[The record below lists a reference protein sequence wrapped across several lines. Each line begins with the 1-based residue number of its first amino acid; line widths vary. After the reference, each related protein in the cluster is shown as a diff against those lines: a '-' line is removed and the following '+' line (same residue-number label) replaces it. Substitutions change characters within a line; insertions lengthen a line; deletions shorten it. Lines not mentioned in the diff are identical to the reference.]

1 MVQKNIKKITS
12 RYENALLKLKQGKL
26 TEKQALKN
34 IKPTEFL
41 KLLQP
46 QLAFTKS
53 PSTSVAG
60 VAVSPGLAVG
70 KTSFTAKTKDKFILI
85 KEKITQRDYLAI
97 KKAEGIIVIRGGA
110 TSPGILMARSLGVPV
125 IVIGDSRGFV
135 DKINNRLVVGK
146 KVINQGE
153 TVAVDGYQGKLT
165 VGEAKIFKPIFE
177 LTASRIIKLINKF
190 GQNNILSF
198 IPSVEQAAAVNKKGF
213 GLAIRSEDLVA
224 TVPKMLELFQN
235 YILTTDKKNKKVYL
249 KKLTELQVKQYS
261 EIFQSNKNQPII
273 IRLFDPPFSE
283 FFPSVED
290 LFIDLLKFKEL
301 LSKTNNPTEQSLI
314 ERKIKE
320 TERLLSQV
328 RSFNEDNKMLGHRG
342 CRFAITHPDLYQS
355 QVAAIFQALA
365 KTIKKKIKCCPNISI
380 PMVIDP
386 QEVNIIKKLIKKE
399 EAAVE
404 KQYKVKLTYKLG
416 VAIETPRAV
425 ALAEQLAVEV
435 DFFSF
440 GTNDLTQLVMGIS
453 RTDYNSFLPQYKKQR
468 ILKNNPFDNI
478 DPVVADLIIQA
489 VEAAI
494 KKNDRIFF
502 FNAIKDFREAR
513 MVDRILKHRGYIV
526 CHPSLA
532 PIIKLSLLQ

>member
-1 MVQKNIKKITS
+1 MVQNNAKKIEST
-12 RYENALLKLKQGKL
+12 LLKLKRGKL
-26 TEKQALKN
+26 TVKQALKN
-34 IKPTEFL
+34 IKPAEFL
-41 KLLQP
+41 ELLKP

-53 PSTSVAG
+53 PSTFVIG

-70 KTSFTAKTKDKFILI
+70 KTSFTAKTKEKCILI

-97 KKAEGIIVIRGGA
+97 KKASGIIVIRGGV
-110 TSPGILMARSLGVPV
+110 TSPGVLMARSLGVPV
-125 IVIGDSRGFV
+125 IVIGDSRGFI

-165 VGEAKIFKPIFE
+165 VGEAKIFKPISE

-190 GQNNILSF
+190 GRNNILSF
-198 IPSVEQAAAVNKKGF
+198 IPSVEKAVAVNKKGF
-213 GLAIRSEDLVA
+213 GLAIRSEDLIA
-224 TVPKMLELFQN
+224 TVPKMLEQFQN
-235 YILTTDKKNKKVYL
+235 YILVADKKKKKDHL
-249 KKLTELQVKQYS
+249 EKLTALQVNQYK

-290 LFIDLLKFKEL
+290 LFIDLLKFKESL
-301 LSKTNNPTEQSLI
+301 IKTNNSDKKSRFDQ
-314 ERKIKE
+314 KIKE
-320 TERLLSQV
+320 TEILLSQV

-365 KTIKKKIKCCPNISI
+365 KTIKKKIRCCPNISI

-386 QEVNIIKKLIKKE
+386 QEVKIIKKLMKE
-399 EAAVE
+399 AEVAVE

-453 RTDYNSFLPQYKKQR
+453 RTDYNSFLPQYRKQH

-478 DPVVADLIIQA
+478 DSVVADLITQA

-494 KKNDRIFF
+494 KKNNRIFF
-502 FNAIKDFREAR
+502 FNAIKDFREAK
-513 MVDRILKHRGYIV
+513 MVDKILRHRGYIV

-532 PIIKLSLLQ
+532 PIVKLSLLQ

>member
-1 MVQKNIKKITS
+1 MVQKNIKKIEDT
-12 RYENALLKLKQGKL
+12 LLKLKQGKV
-26 TEKQALKN
+26 TAKQALKN
-34 IKPTEFL
+34 IKPAEFL

-70 KTSFTAKTKDKFILI
+70 KISFTAKTKEKFILV

-110 TSPGILMARSLGVPV
+110 ASPGILMARSLGVPV
-125 IVIGDSRGFV
+125 IVIGDSRGFI
-135 DKINNRLVVGK
+135 DKINNCLVVGK

-165 VGEAKIFKPIFE
+165 VGEAKIFKQISE
-177 LTASRIIKLINKF
+177 LTANRIIKLIGKE
-190 GQNNILSF
+190 GKNNILSF
-198 IPSVEQAAAVNKKGF
+198 ISSVEQASVFNKKGF
-213 GLAIRSEDLVA
+213 GLAIRSEDLIA
-224 TVPKMLELFQN
+224 TVPNILEQFQN
-235 YILTTDKKNKKVYL
+235 YILAADKKKKKAYL
-249 KKLTELQVKQYS
+249 KKLMALQVNQYK
-261 EIFQSNKNQPII
+261 EIFQSNKNKPII

-283 FFPSVED
+283 FFPSIED
-290 LFIDLLKFKEL
+290 LFIDLLKLKESL
-301 LSKTNNPTEQSLI
+301 IKTNNSDKKSRFDQ
-314 ERKIKE
+314 KIKE
-320 TERLLSQV
+320 MEILLLQI

-342 CRFAITHPDLYQS
+342 CRFAITHPDIYQS

-386 QEVNIIKKLIKKE
+386 QEVKIIKKLIKKA

-416 VAIETPRAV
+416 AAIETPRAV
-425 ALAEQLAVEV
+425 ALAEQLAAEV

-453 RTDYNSFLPQYKKQR
+453 RTDYNSFLPQYKKQH

-478 DPVVADLIIQA
+478 DSVVADLIIQV

-494 KKNDRIFF
+494 KKNNRIFF
-502 FNAIKDFREAR
+502 FNAIKDFREAK
-513 MVDRILKHRGYIV
+513 MVDKIFKHKGYIV
-526 CHPSLA
+526 SHPSLA
-532 PIIKLSLLQ
+532 PIVKLSLLQ